1 MSCQITSLEAK
12 LEHMYILGKGTII
25 KNKQTNK
32 KQLKFRLIFFQRN
45 ALTKEMAIKINW
57 YLYLFKEIQTTEIH
71 NCPLIH
77 ILHSHELL
85 QSLWDTG

>member
-1 MSCQITSLEAK
+1 MSCQIISLEAK
-12 LEHMYILGKGTII
+12 LEYMYIFGKGIII
-25 KNKQTNK
+25 KNKK
-32 KQLKFRLIFFQRN
+32 KQLKFSPIFFQRN

-71 NCPLIH
+71 NCLLIR

-85 QSLWDTG
+85 QNLWDTG